1 MKIITTFLLL
11 SLLATYKPM
20 QKKQFLLV
28 GTYTSTGS
36 KGIYVF
42 MKDPATGRFTPADT
56 MEGIP
61 NPSFLTLSPDQQHV
75 YAVSEFGKNSPG
87 SAFAYAFDHQTGA
100 LTAINQQTGTG
111 AGPCHISTDPGNRF
125 VFTGNYNGGSLT
137 VLPVQA
143 NGGIGAPI
151 QQIYHQGSGPVES
164 RQKTPHVHSVNFSP
178 DGKQLFVPDLGT
190 DKVMIYDFDP
200 TRGMR
205 PLQPAAQPFVST
217 EPGGGPRHLVFHPN
231 GRYAYLV
238 LEISGKTAAFSYA
251 NGRLTLLQT
260 ISGAPADY
268 KGSNFG
274 SADIHVSP
282 DGKFLY
288 MSSRG
293 ELNTLSIYRI
303 SEKDGTLTLIGHQ
316 PTLGKEP
323 RNFLITPDGE
333 YLLAANQKSNTIV
346 IFKRDTKTG
355 LLSATGEE
363 LSVPA
368 PVCLKWVD

>member
-1 MKIITTFLLL
+1 
-11 SLLATYKPM
+11 M
-20 QKKQFLLV
+20 QKNQFLIV
-28 GTYTSTGS
+28 GTYTNAGS

-42 MKDPATGRFTPADT
+42 RKDAVTGRFIPTDT
-56 MEGIP
+56 AGGVP
-61 NPSFLTLSPDQQHV
+61 NPSFLTLSPDKQFL
-75 YAVSEFGKNSPG
+75 YAVSEFSKDSTG
-87 SAFAYAFDHQTGA
+87 SAFSYAFDRNAGTLQLINHQ
-100 LTAINQQTGTG
+100 LTG
-111 AGPCHISTDPGNRF
+111 AGPCHISTDAANRF

-143 NGGIGAPI
+143 DGSLAAAV
-151 QQIYHQGSGPVES
+151 QQIVHQGSGPVAS
-164 RQKTPHVHSVNFSP
+164 RQKTPHVHSANFSP
-178 DGKQLFVPDLGT
+178 DGKQLLVPDLGT
-190 DKVMIYDFDP
+190 DKVMIYDFEP
-200 TRGMR
+200 SRKMR
-205 PLQPAAQPFVST
+205 PLQPAAQPFASV

-251 NGRLTLLQT
+251 NGHLALLQT

-268 KGSNFG
+268 KGSSFG

-293 ELNTLSIYRI
+293 DLSNLSIYRI
-303 SEKDGTLTLIGHQ
+303 SEKDGTLFLIGHQ

-323 RNFLITPDGE
+323 RNFLITPDGQ

-346 IFKRDTKTG
+346 VFKRDLNTG
-355 LLSATGEE
+355 LLTATGEE
-363 LSVPA
+363 LAVPT
-368 PVCLKWVD
+368 PVCLKWVE